1 MHDRGAIVLAAG
13 GTGGHLF
20 PAQALAEELVRRG
33 YLIHLMSDHRVTQY
47 GGRFPATQVH
57 EIPSAT
63 LTPGRPWKLP
73 AQLRQLWRGYRKAK
87 AVLRQLKPEAV
98 VGFGGY
104 PSVPPL
110 LAASSLGLPMALH
123 EQNAVMGRANRFLAS
138 RTDLIAS
145 SFPDIANLDP
155 RQRATMVVTGNPVRQ
170 SVLDAAA
177 RPYTPPDPEDPFRL
191 VVFGG
196 SQGARFFSELMPGV
210 IEEMPKAVRRRLAI
224 VQQCRPE
231 DLDDVRRAYD
241 RLAVEAELQPFFAD
255 MPQRI
260 AESHL
265 VICRSGASSIAEL
278 AVIGRPAVLVPL
290 PHSLDNDQLRNAQA
304 FAAVGAGWVWRQG
317 EFGPGDLGAFLTRLR
332 FEKEELAAAAAA
344 ARSQGRPDAAGRL
357 ADAVEGLI
365 GNRNAGAGEAT
376 ISKEKDKEKVQ
387 G

>member
-1 MHDRGAIVLAAG
+1 MTAPLILLSAG

-33 YLIHLMSDHRVTQY
+33 HVVHLMSDHRVTQY

-57 EIPSAT
+57 EIASAT
-63 LTPGRPWKLP
+63 LTPRRPWKLP
-73 AQLRQLWRGYRKAK
+73 AQLRQLWLGYRKAQ
-87 AVLRQLKPEAV
+87 AVLRELKPEAV

-110 LAASSLGLPMALH
+110 LAASSLGLPMVLH

-138 RTDLIAS
+138 RAHLIAS
-145 SFPDIANLDP
+145 SFPDIANLD
-155 RQRATMVVTGNPVRQ
+155 RRHRAKMVVTGNPVRQ
-170 SVLDAAA
+170 DVLDAAA
-177 RPYTPPDPEDPFRL
+177 RAYTPPDPEAHFRL

-231 DLDDVRRAYD
+231 DLDGVRRAYG
-241 RLAVEAELQPFFAD
+241 RLEVEAELQPFFAD

-260 AESHL
+260 ADSHL

-304 FAAVGAGWVWRQG
+304 FAAAGAGWVWRQG
-317 EFGPGDLGAFLTRLR
+317 EFGPDELGAFLTRLR
-332 FEKEELAAAAAA
+332 FEKEELATAAAA
-344 ARSQGRPDAAGRL
+344 ARSQGGPDAAERL

-365 GNRNAGAGEAT
+365 GNRKAGAGDAT
-376 ISKEKDKEKVQ
+376 PHKTQDKEMVQ